1 MLQGKLSAPATLGGA
16 LKGGAGLQG
25 TLAGGGSIHPVYD
38 GPVEFEPSEDAQT
51 IGTEGK
57 VVPTDL
63 TVDAIPSGYV
73 GSAVDRRDSDDL
85 AASGA
90 TVTAPAGYYAEPASK
105 AVASGSITM
114 RRPTMDEAVG
124 EIRSR
129 ADLTTGYITGGSYS
143 GSALI
148 LDKQAGTTITP
159 TESEQVAVAQYRWTT
174 GDVKVAA
181 IPGQY
186 IVPAGTYTVTGS
198 GTHDVAEYASASVAS
213 ATPTNSSESEYITS
227 SGSRKWRYR
236 PKTIVPTAGWAAQ
249 RSASNPING
258 FWTTYDA
265 IPTGTTVTPTTSAQT
280 IGGADTM
287 MEGAVTV
294 AAIPPEYIVP
304 SGTKAISANGEGIDV
319 AAYSTV
325 DVAVAS
331 QESTFVITL
340 SWNSTSEMWE
350 PDCTYAQLS
359 SAVSAGKRI
368 TIEVPS
374 EELVGANCAWSTE
387 EACLYYVVFQTDS
400 AEWTESVYVFGSGGL
415 DVNYIDTISRPSGTI
430 NITASGNTDV
440 TQYATASVPN
450 ADWDSGTPVT
460 SYTTQ
465 GGQRKW
471 RIQPNFEVF
480 TAGWISTGTKSGTI
494 KTFDALASGTTI
506 TPSTSAQTVGGAD
519 VMMEGAVTVAA
530 MPTGTAGTP
539 SATKGTVSNH
549 SVSVTPS
556 VTNSTGYITGG
567 TKTGTAVSVS
577 ASELVSGSETKT
589 ANGTYDVTNLA
600 ELVVNVSGG
609 GSSVKTATGT
619 FTGNGTRTIDVACT
633 FEPDIVYFTSN
644 PGTTASSGTVAAIIV
659 RDMMTA
665 TRYRNNSTTNSHYAI
680 PDIANLNTS
689 GSSYSWRATY
699 ANSKVTLY
707 CYSNNVRGLLTG
719 GRTYTYTFIKWT

>member
-16 LKGGAGLQG
+16 LQGGAGLQG

-38 GPVEFEPSEDAQT
+38 GATEFTPTESAQT

-57 VVPTDL
+57 VVLTDL
-63 TVDAIPSGYV
+63 TVDAVPSTYV

-124 EIRSR
+124 EVRSR
-129 ADLTTGYITGGSYS
+129 ADVTAGYVAGGSYG

-174 GDVKVAA
+174 GAVKVAA
-181 IPGQY
+181 IPSQY
-186 IVPAGTYTVTGS
+186 IVPTGTYTVTGG
-198 GTHDVAEYASASVAS
+198 GTHDVTEYASASVAS
-213 ATPTNSSESEYITS
+213 ATPTNSSDSEYITS

-236 PKTIVPTAGWAAQ
+236 PKTIVPTAGWADQ
-249 RSASNPING
+249 HSASNPING
-258 FWTTYDA
+258 FWVTYDA
-265 IPTGTTVTPTTSAQT
+265 IPTGTTVTPTASAQT

-294 AAIPPEYIVP
+294 AAMP
-304 SGTKAISANGEGIDV
+304 SGSVTPDTP
-319 AAYSTV
+319 TV
-325 DVAVAS
+325 DSSNGAVTVGWYQQAGHIPQGS
-331 QESTFVITL
+331 YSATFYDAL
-340 SWNSTSEMWE
+340 S
-350 PDCTYAQLS
+350 
-359 SAVSAGKRI
+359 
-368 TIEVPS
+368 
-374 EELVGANCAWSTE
+374 
-387 EACLYYVVFQTDS
+387 
-400 AEWTESVYVFGSGGL
+400 
-415 DVNYIDTISRPSGTI
+415 
-430 NITASGNTDV
+430 
-440 TQYATASVPN
+440 
-450 ADWDSGTPVT
+450 
-460 SYTTQ
+460 TQ
-465 GGQRKW
+465 G
-471 RIQPNFEVF
+471 
-480 TAGWISTGTKSGTI
+480 A
-494 KTFDALASGTTI
+494 ATI
-506 TPSTSAQTVGGAD
+506 TPSTSAQTAVAAGKYTT
-519 VMMEGAVTVAA
+519 GAVTVAA

-539 SATKGTVSNH
+539 TASKGAVSNH

-556 VTNSTGYITGG
+556 VTNTAGYIAGG
-567 TKTGTAVSVS
+567 TLTGTAVSVS
-577 ASELVSGSETKT
+577 ASELVSGTKSIT
-589 ANGTYDVTNLA
+589 ASGTHDVTEYASASVAAGSATMPSSMSGSGTIVGALNNTMNVQGTITATPQVSAGYVSAGTSGSTSVSLQTSVATLNATTYSPQASDRTIAAGTYTIGTQTIKGVTMANLDA
-600 ELVVNVSGG
+600 GNIKDGVTVKIGDSTDDDCVASVTGTYTGG

-680 PDIANLNTS
+680 PGIADLNTS

-707 CYSNNVRGLLTG
+707 CYSSNARGLLTN
-719 GRTYTYTFIKWT
+719 GRTYSYTFIKWT

>member
-1 MLQGKLSAPATLGGA
+1 MLQGKLSAQGSLSGTLHGA
-16 LKGGAGLQG
+16 AGLSG
-25 TLAGGGSIHPVYD
+25 SLMGGGRVYPAYD
-38 GPVEFEPSEDAQT
+38 GPVEFEPSESEQT
-51 IGTEGK
+51 AETGGTT
-57 VVPTDL
+57 VLTDI
-63 TVDAIPSGYV
+63 TIDAIPSGYV

-114 RRPTMDEAVG
+114 RRPTMDETVG

-129 ADLTTGYITGGSYS
+129 ADITTGYVTGGSYG

-181 IPGQY
+181 IPSQY
-186 IVPAGTYTVTGS
+186 IVPTGTYTVTGS

-213 ATPTNSSESEYITS
+213 ATPTNSSESEFITS
-227 SGSRKWRYR
+227 GGARKWRYR
-236 PKTIVPTAGWAAQ
+236 PKTIVPTAGWAGQ
-249 RSASNPING
+249 HSASNPING
-258 FWTTYDA
+258 FWATYDA

-319 AAYSTV
+319 ASYAAV
-325 DVAVAS
+325 DVDVQPSLQSKAA
-331 QESTFVITL
+331 TP
-340 SWNSTSEMWE
+340 STSQQTIA
-350 PDCTYAQLS
+350 PDSGYDGLS
-359 SAVSAGKRI
+359 SVTVSAM
-368 TIEVPS
+368 
-374 EELVGANCAWSTE
+374 
-387 EACLYYVVFQTDS
+387 
-400 AEWTESVYVFGSGGL
+400 
-415 DVNYIDTISRPSGTI
+415 PSGSVTPETPTVYSS
-430 NITASGNTDV
+430 NGAVEVGWSQQAGYITSG
-440 TQYATASVPN
+440 
-450 ADWDSGTPVT
+450 
-460 SYTTQ
+460 SYSA
-465 GGQRKW
+465 
-471 RIQPNFEVF
+471 IFY
-480 TAGWISTGTKSGTI
+480 
-494 KTFDALASGTTI
+494 DALSTQAAATI
-506 TPSTSAQTVGGAD
+506 TPSTSAQTAVAAGKYTT
-519 VMMEGAVTVAA
+519 GAVTVAA

-539 SATKGTVSNH
+539 TATKGTVSNH

-567 TKTGTAVSVS
+567 TKTGTAVNVS

-589 ANGTYDVTNLA
+589 ENGTYDVTNLA

-619 FTGNGTRTIDVACT
+619 FTGNGTRTIGVTCS
-633 FEPDIVYFTSN
+633 FEPDIVYFTSD

-680 PDIANLNTS
+680 PGIANLNTS

-719 GRTYTYTFIKWT
+719 GRTYSYTFIKWT